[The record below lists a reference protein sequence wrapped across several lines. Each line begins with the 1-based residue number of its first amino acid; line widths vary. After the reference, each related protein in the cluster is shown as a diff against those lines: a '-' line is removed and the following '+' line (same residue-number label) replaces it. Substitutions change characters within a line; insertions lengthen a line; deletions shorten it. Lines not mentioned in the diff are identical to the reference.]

1 MTFYFFSFYCFSIR
15 HRAYFIL
22 RHCLRPYYW
31 IGLDTVSHDEL
42 DHDLSR
48 NFSISLS
55 LSVVIYRIYRN
66 TSCRDIASSAEILI
80 AREIYR
86 YIERAD

>member
-1 MTFYFFSFYCFSIR
+1 MTFYFFSFYYFSIR

-48 NFSISLS
+48 NFSISLCCY
-55 LSVVIYRIYRN
+55 LSDLSEYLVSRYREFGGDFN
-66 TSCRDIASSAEILI
+66 CA
-80 AREIYR
+80 
-86 YIERAD
+86 